1 MSGYDGPAHPAAA
14 RHPRRVRRKA
24 SRAAQAGAMTTGAA
38 PLAGA
43 DSGRRPAL
51 FGRLLILLV
60 FTYLLSA
67 FTDSDLVNAL
77 QVVLFL
83 GVVLLSLRTGRLHRR
98 TVRIAAIG
106 LVIGSVVAV
115 ALQRA
120 DHNGPGAAVANMW
133 TALVLILSVV
143 FIVRRVLSQPDITL
157 QSIYGAISAYMIL
170 GLMFAAVYAA
180 MYHFGGNTFFAHDGH
195 LGSTK
200 TFQYFSF
207 TTLTTLG
214 YGDYT
219 AAQSPG
225 QAVAV
230 IEAMVGQIFLA
241 TLVARLVAGYR
252 GAARAAA
259 RPHPAGGHHGAG
271 APGAAPE
278 GEPAGSGTAGGR
290 RARSRRAGAPGLTRL
305 RPPGAVRSRAVT
317 GIRPPSS
324 PGRAS
329 RERR

>member
-1 MSGYDGPAHPAAA
+1 
-14 RHPRRVRRKA
+14 
-24 SRAAQAGAMTTGAA
+24 MTTEAAPSSAPGRPGAEEHGAAA

-43 DSGRRPAL
+43 GGRRPAL

-67 FTDSDLVNAL
+67 FTRSDLVNAI

-83 GVVLLSLRTGRLHRR
+83 GVVLLSLRTGRLRRR
-98 TVRIAAIG
+98 TVRVTAIVLLAGTVAA
-106 LVIGSVVAV
+106 VAV
-115 ALQRA
+115 QAA
-120 DHNGPGAAVANMW
+120 DRHGPGAGVANMW
-133 TALVLILSVV
+133 TALILLLSAVLI
-143 FIVRRVLSQPDITL
+143 IRRVLSQPDITL

-180 MYHFGGNTFFAHDGH
+180 MYRFAGNTFFAHGE
-195 LGSTK
+195 LGSTQH
-200 TFQYFSF
+200 FQYFSF

-225 QAVAV
+225 QAIAV
-230 IEAMVGQIFLA
+230 IEAMAGQIFLA

-252 GAARAAA
+252 SASRAATLSPA
-259 RPHPAGGHHGAG
+259 VQEQSGPAGD
-271 APGAAPE
+271 
-278 GEPAGSGTAGGR
+278 R
-290 RARSRRAGAPGLTRL
+290 RARSRRASAPGLTRL
-305 RPPGAVRSRAVT
+305 RPPGAVRRRAAAPV
-317 GIRPPSS
+317 RPSSS

-329 RERR
+329 RARR